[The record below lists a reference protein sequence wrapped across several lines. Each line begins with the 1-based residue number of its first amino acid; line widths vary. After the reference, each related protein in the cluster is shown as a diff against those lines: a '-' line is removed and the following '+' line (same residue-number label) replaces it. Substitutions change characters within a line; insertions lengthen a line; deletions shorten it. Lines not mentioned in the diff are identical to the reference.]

1 MHENVELMNKRQE
14 KLEKT
19 GAYRTLLN
27 PLSFRRELRR
37 AGQPNWSE
45 AVRMV
50 QQVTGPRV
58 IDSQRNVAQ
67 TKLVLPVAQDSTEV
81 SFQKYATG
89 GSAQLDAKR
98 IGFLQPFADI
108 LKARLGRESLNL
120 KHISRI
126 MRRTPGFTQ
135 ALTDAQMSKVIK
147 CISAFISCNVCYHNT
162 KQYP

>member
-1 MHENVELMNKRQE
+1 
-14 KLEKT
+14 
-19 GAYRTLLN
+19 
-27 PLSFRRELRR
+27 
-37 AGQPNWSE
+37 
-45 AVRMV
+45 MV

-58 IDSQRNVAQ
+58 TDAQGNVAQ
-67 TKLVLPVAQDSTEV
+67 TKLVLSVAQDSTEV

-120 KHISRI
+120 KHVSRI

-135 ALTDAQMSKVIK
+135 ALKDARMSKVIGPF
-147 CISAFISCNVCYHNT
+147 CVYFLICL
-162 KQYP
+162 